1 MVRSAI
7 AGLHCSDTLRIP
19 RKNAKLSDVAR
30 AAGVS
35 TATVSRALT
44 LPHKVKPPT
53 LMRVEEA
60 VRRLGYVA
68 HGAARALASR
78 RTHTI
83 GAVIPTL
90 DNAIFAN
97 TTHALQKTF
106 DEAGYTLLLA
116 CHEFDAAVE
125 VRVTRALIERGIDGL
140 VLLGTS
146 HDPRL
151 YAMLG
156 QRHIPYVLTWALD
169 ASGEHPCV
177 GFNNRA
183 AALQLTNHLLEL
195 GHREFAMISG
205 ITVNNERA
213 RDRLHGVRDA
223 LEAHGIRLAP
233 ERVIEKPYSLAS
245 GRDGLRTLLSAPVAP
260 TAVMCGNDV
269 LAIGAIAECNTLGLN
284 VPQQISITGF
294 DDMEIASLLSPGLTT
309 VHFPTTELGQLAA
322 SHMLSRLSGQA
333 VDWQRELP
341 VELKVRGTTA
351 RPATVSSL
359 CAQRA

>member
-1 MVRSAI
+1 MNSF
-7 AGLHCSDTLRIP
+7 

-30 AAGVS
+30 LAGVS
-35 TATVSRALT
+35 TATVSRALM
-44 LPHKVKPPT
+44 LPHKVTPST
-53 LMRVEEA
+53 LARVQEV
-60 VRRLGYVA
+60 VRSLGYVA

-106 DEAGYTLLLA
+106 DAAGYTLLLA

-125 VRVTRALIERGIDGL
+125 VRVTRALLERGIDGL

-146 HDPRL
+146 HDPQL
-151 YAMLG
+151 YAMIS
-156 QRHIPYVLTWALD
+156 QRQLPYVLTWALD
-169 ASGEHPCV
+169 TSGKHPCV

-183 AALQLTNHLLEL
+183 AALQLTTHLLDL

-205 ITVNNERA
+205 VTNNNERA
-213 RDRLHGVRDA
+213 RDRLNGVRDA
-223 LEAHGIRLAP
+223 LAARGIKLAP
-233 ERVIEKPYSLAS
+233 ERVIEMPYSLAS
-245 GRDGLRTLLSAPVAP
+245 GREGLRTLMAGARPP

-269 LAIGAIAECNTLGLN
+269 LAIGAIAECGILGID
-284 VPQQISITGF
+284 VPHHVSITGF

-309 VHFPTTELGQLAA
+309 VHFPTLELGQLAA
-322 SHMLSRLSGQA
+322 TNLLAQLADGGAARQH
-333 VDWQRELP
+333 ELP

-351 RPATVSSL
+351 PPA
-359 CAQRA
+359 RAVRAKAAADERR

>member
-1 MVRSAI
+1 MKTS
-7 AGLHCSDTLRIP
+7 

-30 AAGVS
+30 LARVS
-35 TATVSRALT
+35 TATVSRALM
-44 LPHKVKPPT
+44 LPHKVKPDT
-53 LMRVEEA
+53 LARVQDA
-60 VRRLGYVA
+60 VRSLGYVA

-83 GAVIPTL
+83 GAVVPTL

-106 DEAGYTLLLA
+106 DAAGYTLLLA

-125 VRVTRALIERGIDGL
+125 VRLTRALIERGIDGL

-146 HDPRL
+146 HDPQL
-151 YAMLG
+151 YALLA
-156 QRHIPYVLTWALD
+156 QRQIPYVLTWALD
-169 ASGEHPCV
+169 TSGKHPCV

-183 AALQLTNHLLEL
+183 AALQLTNHLLEQ

-205 ITVNNERA
+205 VTVNNERA
-213 RDRLHGVRDA
+213 RDRLQGVRDA
-223 LEAHGIRLAP
+223 LAARGIKLAA
-233 ERVIEKPYSLAS
+233 ERVIEKTYSLAS
-245 GRDGLRTLLSAPVAP
+245 GREGLRALMAHARPP

-269 LAIGAIAECNTLGLN
+269 LAIGAIAECNTLGIR
-284 VPQQISITGF
+284 VPQQVSVTGF

-309 VHFPTTELGQLAA
+309 VHFPTLELGQLAA
-322 SHMLSRLSGQA
+322 AHLLAQLSGESVARQH
-333 VDWQRELP
+333 ELP

-351 RPATVSSL
+351 PPARAQL
-359 CAQRA
+359 RRAQR

>member
-1 MVRSAI
+1 VKPA
-7 AGLHCSDTLRIP
+7 

-30 AAGVS
+30 LAKVS
-35 TATVSRALT
+35 TATVSRALM

-53 LMRVEEA
+53 LARVQEA
-60 VRRLGYVA
+60 VRSLGYVA

-83 GAVIPTL
+83 GAIIPTL

-106 DEAGYTLLLA
+106 DAAGYTLLLA

-125 VRVTRALIERGIDGL
+125 VRLTRALIERGIDGL

-151 YAMLG
+151 YELIA
-156 QRHIPYVLTWALD
+156 QRQIPYVLTWALD
-169 ASGEHPCV
+169 MSGEHPCV
-177 GFNNRA
+177 GFDNRA
-183 AALQLTNHLLEL
+183 AAVQLTNHLLDL

-205 ITVNNERA
+205 VTANNERA
-213 RDRLHGVRDA
+213 RDRLQGVRDA
-223 LEAHGIRLAP
+223 LAARGLQLAP
-233 ERVIEKPYSLAS
+233 ERVIERPYSLAS
-245 GRDGLRTLLSAPVAP
+245 GREGLRMLMAGVSAP

-269 LAIGAIAECNTLGLN
+269 LAIGAIAECNTLGIG
-284 VPQQISITGF
+284 VPQQVSITGF

-309 VHFPTTELGQLAA
+309 VHFPTLELGQLAA
-322 SHMLSRLSGQA
+322 AQLLSQLSDAREARQH
-333 VDWQRELP
+333 ELP

-351 RPATVSSL
+351 PPAR
-359 CAQRA
+359 AQLRRVRH

>member
-1 MVRSAI
+1 MSPKK
-7 AGLHCSDTLRIP
+7 T
-19 RKNAKLSDVAR
+19 AKLSDVAR

-35 TATVSRALT
+35 TATVSRALM
-44 LPHKVKPPT
+44 LPHKVKPRT
-53 LMRVEEA
+53 LARVQEA
-60 VRRLGYVA
+60 VRSLGYVA

-106 DEAGYTLLLA
+106 DAAGYTLLLA

-125 VRVTRALIERGIDGL
+125 VRLTRTLIERGIDGL

-151 YAMLG
+151 YAMIG
-156 QRHIPYVLTWALD
+156 QRQMPYVLTWALD
-169 ASGEHPCV
+169 AGGEHPCV

-183 AALQLTNHLLEL
+183 AALQLTNHLLDL

-205 ITVNNERA
+205 VTANNERA

-223 LEAHGIRLAP
+223 LAARGIKLAP
-233 ERVIEKPYSLAS
+233 ERVLEKPYSLAS
-245 GRDGLRTLLSAPVAP
+245 GREGLRAMMRGARPP

-269 LAIGAIAECNTLGLN
+269 LAIGALAECHAQGIV
-284 VPQQISITGF
+284 VPREISVTGF
-294 DDMEIASLLSPGLTT
+294 DDLEMAAVVTPGLTT
-309 VHFPTTELGQLAA
+309 VHFPTAELGTYAAQHLLARIA
-322 SHMLSRLSGQA
+322 GMPFEAR
-333 VDWQRELP
+333 VELP
-341 VELKVRGTTA
+341 VELVVRGSTA
-351 RPATVSSL
+351 PPAHE
-359 CAQRA
+359 

>member
-1 MVRSAI
+1 MAKP
-7 AGLHCSDTLRIP
+7 P

-30 AAGVS
+30 VAKVS
-35 TATVSRALT
+35 TATASRALM
-44 LPHKVKPPT
+44 LPHKVRPCT
-53 LMRVEEA
+53 LERVQAA
-60 VRRLGYVA
+60 VRGLGYVA

-83 GAVIPTL
+83 GAVVPTL

-106 DEAGYTLLLA
+106 DAAGYTLLLA

-125 VRVTRALIERGIDGL
+125 VRLTRALIERGIDGL

-146 HDPRL
+146 HDPQL
-151 YAMLG
+151 YAMIT
-156 QRHIPYVLTWALD
+156 QRKIPYVLTWALD
-169 ASGEHPCV
+169 TSGTHPCV

-205 ITVNNERA
+205 VTANNERA
-213 RDRLHGVRDA
+213 RDRLEGVRDA
-223 LEAHGIRLAP
+223 LAARGIPLP
-233 ERVIEKPYSLAS
+233 PSHVIEKPYSLAS
-245 GRDGLRTLLSAPVAP
+245 GRAGLRALMALPRPP

-269 LAIGAIAECNTLGLN
+269 LAIGAIAECNTLGIH
-284 VPQQISITGF
+284 VPRELSVTGF

-309 VHFPTTELGQLAA
+309 VHFPTLELGQLAA
-322 SHMLSRLSGQA
+322 THLLNQLAGRREPRQH
-333 VDWQRELP
+333 ELP

-351 RPATVSSL
+351 RPAR
-359 CAQRA
+359 AQLRRA